1 VVVEGHPL
9 RPLSF
14 PAGLKRFKTN
24 RGGSTLTVM
33 TDITEIARRLQAAR
47 EESRQLAPISTAQPE
62 FDLAAGYS
70 VLELCHRA
78 RIAKGASP
86 VGRKIGFTNAAMWD
100 RYGVRDPI
108 WGYVYDDSVI
118 RSGQCGVGRF
128 TEPRIEPEIIF
139 HFRSAPPPDPRGV
152 LASIDWVAHGFELV
166 QSPFPGWKFQG
177 ADAVAAGSL
186 HAALVVG
193 EQVPLADLGGDP
205 ERLLRDF
212 TLSLFCNGE
221 PRETG
226 KGSNVLGNPLAAVAH
241 LIALLQR
248 SGHPPLQAGELVTT
262 GTITA
267 APPCSAG
274 ERWHTQ
280 LEGIALPGLALE
292 LI

>member
-1 VVVEGHPL
+1 
-9 RPLSF
+9 
-14 PAGLKRFKTN
+14 
-24 RGGSTLTVM
+24 M

-47 EESRQLAPISTAQPE
+47 EESRQLEPISAAQPE
-62 FDLAAGYS
+62 LDLAAGYS

-78 RIAKGASP
+78 RVAKGASP

-118 RSGQCGVGRF
+118 RSGQCSVGRF

-139 HFRSAPPPDPRGV
+139 HFRGAPPPDPRGI

-205 ERLLRDF
+205 EQVLRDF
-212 TLSLFCNGE
+212 TLSLLCNGE

-267 APPCSAG
+267 AP
-274 ERWHTQ
+274 
-280 LEGIALPGLALE
+280 
-292 LI
+292 

>member
-1 VVVEGHPL
+1 M
-9 RPLSF
+9 
-14 PAGLKRFKTN
+14 ADN
-24 RGGSTLTVM
+24 A
-33 TDITEIARRLQAAR
+33 EIAGRLRTAR
-47 EESRQLAPISTAQPE
+47 DESRQLETITARHPE
-62 FDLAAGYS
+62 FDLKAGYA

-78 RIAKGASP
+78 RVAKGASA

-108 WGYVYDDSVI
+108 WGYVYDDSVE
-118 RSGQCGVGRF
+118 SGGRCRVSGF

-139 HFRSAPPPDPRGV
+139 HFRGAPPADPRGI

-177 ADAVAAGSL
+177 PDAVAAGSL

-205 ERLLRDF
+205 GQVLRDF
-212 TLSLFCNGE
+212 KLSLFCDGE
-221 PRETG
+221 LRETG

-241 LIALLQR
+241 LIALLDR

-280 LEGIALPGLALE
+280 LEGIALPGLSLE
-292 LI
+292 LV